1 MCFMYLPKNGR
12 VITIG
17 DGDLSFSRALLAHLS
32 HENII
37 ATTYDSE
44 DILRDKYTRNAL
56 DDLLNAGVRV
66 EHSVDINDL
75 ASINRLPHNFA
86 DIVIFNHPLVPNRRS
101 GTATQKERDKRANI
115 ANRDLLYH
123 FLKQCFEVLLNPVG
137 ERLCYITS
145 KSVKPYSHWH
155 IETSLTLNQPYHHI
169 GNEAFDLSLFKHYM
183 VRRIDRDKCVKLEAS
198 DVHVYSDN
206 TRHPIKKYLTPFNFT
221 EDKGCPLCRKG
232 PFTHANDWKN
242 HQNTRLHKSQQQYHD
257 AWSAHCNV
265 KYK

>member
-1 MCFMYLPKNGR
+1 MYLPKNGR

-17 DGDLSFSRALLAHLS
+17 DGDLSFSRALLAHIS

-44 DILRDKYTRNAL
+44 DVLRNKYTRNAL

-66 EHSVDINDL
+66 EHSVDVNDL

-86 DIVIFNHPLVPNRRS
+86 DIVIFNHPLVPNQRS
-101 GTATQKERDKRANI
+101 GTATQKERDKRANL

-155 IETSLTLNQPYHHI
+155 IETSLTLNQPYHHL
-169 GNEAFDLSLFKHYM
+169 GNDAFDLSLFKHYM
-183 VRRIDRDKCVKLEAS
+183 VRRIDRDKCVKLEAI
-198 DVHVYSDN
+198 DVYIYSDN

-242 HQNTRLHKSQQQYHD
+242 HQNTRHHKSQQQYHD